1 MSAYWRAPGGGYRQ
15 ATPSIGVRF
24 SAPPVRRV
32 LLISLAAVL
41 VSAPAAQAKSPK
53 LTVMTRNVYLGGNIG
68 GPIPAPNR
76 DEFERSAS
84 VLWAA
89 VRTTD
94 FPARAKLLA
103 REVKQ
108 TKPDVI
114 GLQEV
119 ALWRRGPAGVKDAAD
134 TPATE
139 VVYDFLAT
147 LRSALG
153 SRYRLASVQTEAD
166 LEAPISDGYDVRLTM
181 RDAVLVRVRKRLKV
195 DRRLGDNYKATLA
208 VPTAIGTL
216 TSTRGWAAT
225 DLSLAGRRF
234 RVVNTHLE
242 AFSDDHLLRQARELI
257 AGPLRKRGTVILT
270 GDINSDPTGATGADP
285 AAYRAFTAAGLKD
298 TWLSVRPR
306 RKGFSCC
313 FKTETVMDPPPAPF
327 DHRVDHVFAKGRLRV
342 LRGRV
347 VGNDPANRTASGLW
361 PSDHGGAV
369 MTLRLR

>member
-1 MSAYWRAPGGGYRQ
+1 M
-15 ATPSIGVRF
+15 
-24 SAPPVRRV
+24 
-32 LLISLAAVL
+32 
-41 VSAPAAQAKSPK
+41 
-53 LTVMTRNVYLGGNIG
+53 
-68 GPIPAPNR
+68 
-76 DEFERSAS
+76 
-84 VLWAA
+84 LWAA

-181 RDAVLVRVRKRLKV
+181 RDAVLVRVRKGLKV
-195 DRRLGDNYKATLA
+195 APQARGQLQGDARGADRDRHAHVD
-208 VPTAIGTL
+208 
-216 TSTRGWAAT
+216 AAAGPAA

-242 AFSDDHLLRQARELI
+242 AFSDDHRLRQARELI

-285 AAYRAFTAAGLKD
+285 AAYRR
-298 TWLSVRPR
+298 S
-306 RKGFSCC
+306 
-313 FKTETVMDPPPAPF
+313 PPP
-327 DHRVDHVFAKGRLRV
+327 G
-342 LRGRV
+342 
-347 VGNDPANRTASGLW
+347 
-361 PSDHGGAV
+361 
-369 MTLRLR
+369 